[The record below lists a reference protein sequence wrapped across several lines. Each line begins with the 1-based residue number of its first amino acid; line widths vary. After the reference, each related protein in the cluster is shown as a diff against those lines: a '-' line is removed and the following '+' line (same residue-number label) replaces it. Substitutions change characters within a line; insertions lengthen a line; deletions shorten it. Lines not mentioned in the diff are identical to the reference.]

1 MGGSIRVALVTAG
14 GQSLPTASGSSA
26 RLWLPPQ
33 ADGVD
38 GGKVS
43 KRRVLPC
50 TLDKT
55 TQDLVALIFSSDM
68 FRDAM
73 KTMNIGRRCW
83 VDGESPC

>member
-1 MGGSIRVALVTAG
+1 M
-14 GQSLPTASGSSA
+14 
-26 RLWLPPQ
+26 
-33 ADGVD
+33 D
-38 GGKVS
+38 GGKVP

-83 VDGESPC
+83 GDGESPC

>member
-1 MGGSIRVALVTAG
+1 MVLVMAG
-14 GQSLPTASGSSA
+14 GQSQLSASGSSA

-38 GGKVS
+38 GGKVP

-83 VDGESPC
+83 GDGESPC